1 MKQVQA
7 VVGSMLILLCS
18 LICQSSLSQAQQVV
32 ATDTN
37 AVVPPLVNFSGALA
51 DENGKPLTGAVA
63 VTFSLYP
70 EQTGGTA
77 LWMETQ
83 NVLPDR
89 TGHYTVMLGSTSSTG
104 LPADIFVA
112 GEAHWLGVQVD
123 EEAEQP
129 RVLLVSA
136 PYALK
141 AGDAQTLGGLPASA
155 FVQASPATKAA
166 VAKSGV
172 AESEVAAAGAN
183 SAQSKAVTEA
193 TVTGAGK
200 TSYIPFWTSAT
211 NLGNSL
217 LFQTGDQVGINT
229 ITPTATLDVKG
240 SGIFASSSGSEAL
253 EVTQTGS
260 GSGVVASTNAAEG
273 YGVTGTASST
283 TSSGIGGV
291 GVYGVSLNPLGYGV
305 LGVNSGVGVYG
316 YNQNLAS
323 TGIGVQGQGNQYG
336 VYGFTAANPVATTQA
351 GVYGSTG
358 SASATAYGV
367 EGNATA
373 TTGTPVGVF
382 GNSSSSSGY
391 GVYGASPNVGLF
403 GNSSGASGYG
413 VYGNSP
419 NVGLFGNGT
428 GTGGIGVD
436 GHGVFIGVKGVATA
450 AGGLSGYFGGGP
462 VEVAG
467 NGNNA
472 FFGDPGCGSGFS
484 GFGLTTNSLSGCNNY
499 TLIGKNSGDVYLN
512 STSTGSIHFRNR
524 NTGGNSNSDLATID
538 NAGDLTVAGK
548 VHSGNAVASVTLSNV
563 VGASVGDCATPI
575 VPNPNCLT
583 PGMSVTVTTSGGPVL
598 IMADI
603 GGISTN
609 TGGDDACQTAL
620 FYIVMDKQ
628 IVSQHPLLLP
638 NGDYAYGNLT
648 MMSLQTPAAG
658 THTFQV
664 QETDD
669 ASSCG
674 SGDYSPTIVSL
685 NPDIVSYGSTTR
697 TLIVREL

>member
-1 MKQVQA
+1 MKKILLTTI
-7 VVGSMLILLCS
+7 SMLLLICS
-18 LICQSSLSQAQQVV
+18 LFSQTQQT
-32 ATDTN
+32 ALPGESAATN
-37 AVVPPLVNFSGALA
+37 ANSIVPPMVRFSGTLNDAT
-51 DENGKPLTGAVA
+51 GKPLSGVVG
-63 VTFSLYP
+63 VTFALYQE
-70 EQTGGTA
+70 EQGGSP
-77 LWMETQ
+77 LWLETQ
-83 NVLPDR
+83 NVTADKN
-89 TGHYTVMLGSTSSTG
+89 GHYTAMLGSTTSTG

-112 GEAHWLGVQVD
+112 GEARWLAVQP
-123 EEAEQP
+123 EGQSESP
-129 RVLLVSA
+129 RVLLLSV

-155 FVQASPATKAA
+155 FVQASPAAKTG
-166 VAKSGV
+166 VAK
-172 AESEVAAAGAN
+172 SEVAAAGAS
-183 SAQSKAVTEA
+183 SAQSKSVTAEDI
-193 TVTGAGK
+193 TGTGK
-200 TSYIPFWTSAT
+200 TSYIPLWTNPT
-211 NLGNSL
+211 NLGASL
-217 LFQTGDQVGINT
+217 LFQTGGQIGINT

-253 EVTQTGS
+253 QVTQTGT
-260 GSGVVASTNAAEG
+260 GSGIVASTNAAEG

-305 LGVNSGVGVYG
+305 LGVNGSVGVYG
-316 YNQNLAS
+316 YNQNLAA

-373 TTGTPVGVF
+373 TTGTPIGVF

-391 GVYGASPNVGLF
+391 GVYGASPNVGVF
-403 GNSSGASGYG
+403 GNSSSASGYG

-436 GHGVFIGVKGVATA
+436 GHGVLIGVKGVASTS
-450 AGGLSGYFGGGP
+450 GGLSGYFGGGP
-462 VEVAG
+462 LEVAG

-472 FFGDPGCGSGFS
+472 LFGDPGCGSGFS
-484 GFGLTTNSLSGCNNY
+484 GFSLSSGSLSGCNNY

-548 VHSGNAVASVTLSNV
+548 VHSANVAASTSASNSVQASQGGCTGMLSSPNSACQTPNMTL
-563 VGASVGDCATPI
+563 
-575 VPNPNCLT
+575 
-583 PGMSVTVTTSGGPVL
+583 TVTTSGGPVL
-598 IMADI
+598 IIANL
-603 GGISTN
+603 GAVISVYCTIPN
-609 TGGDDACQTAL
+609 
-620 FYIVMDKQ
+620 FYLVMDGKF
-628 IVSQHPLLLP
+628 IATNFINAASQAGIYSAIPLS
-638 NGDYAYGNLT
+638 LT
-648 MMSLQTPAAG
+648 TLQTPAAG

-664 QETDD
+664 QESDD
-669 ASSCG
+669 NSNPSIGGTCGPVPTQLGGSEIAYSESS
-674 SGDYSPTIVSL
+674 
-685 NPDIVSYGSTTR
+685 TR
-697 TLIVREL
+697 TLIVREF

>member
-1 MKQVQA
+1 V
-7 VVGSMLILLCS
+7 
-18 LICQSSLSQAQQVV
+18 
-32 ATDTN
+32 
-37 AVVPPLVNFSGALA
+37 
-51 DENGKPLTGAVA
+51 
-63 VTFSLYP
+63 
-70 EQTGGTA
+70 
-77 LWMETQ
+77 
-83 NVLPDR
+83 
-89 TGHYTVMLGSTSSTG
+89 
-104 LPADIFVA
+104 
-112 GEAHWLGVQVD
+112 
-123 EEAEQP
+123 
-129 RVLLVSA
+129 

-141 AGDAQTLGGLPASA
+141 AEDAQTLGGLPASA
-155 FVQASPATKAA
+155 FVQASPSIKA
-166 VAKSGV
+166 GV
-172 AESEVAAAGAN
+172 EKAGVEPSDAN
-183 SAQSKAVTEA
+183 SLQSSAVTAA
-193 TVTGAGK
+193 TITGTGK
-200 TSYIPFWTSAT
+200 ASYIPLWTSAT
-211 NLGNSL
+211 NLGASL
-217 LFQTGDQVGINT
+217 LFQTGSQVGINT
-229 ITPTATLDVKG
+229 TTPTATLDVKG

-253 EVTQTGS
+253 QVTQTGT
-260 GSGVVASTNAAEG
+260 GSGIVASTNAAEG

-305 LGVNSGVGVYG
+305 LGVNSSVGVYG
-316 YNQNLAS
+316 YNPNLAA

-358 SASATAYGV
+358 STSATAYGV

-373 TTGTPVGVF
+373 TTGTPIGVF
-382 GNSSSSSGY
+382 GNSSSS
-391 GVYGASPNVGLF
+391 
-403 GNSSGASGYG
+403 SGYG

-436 GHGVFIGVKGVATA
+436 GHGAFIGVKGVATA
-450 AGGLSGYFGGGP
+450 SGGLSGYFGGGP
-462 VEVAG
+462 LEVAG

-472 FFGDPGCGSGFS
+472 LFGDPGCGSGFS
-484 GFGLTTNSLSGCNNY
+484 GFSLSSGSLSGCNNY
-499 TLIGKNSGDVYLN
+499 TLIGKSSGDVYLN

-548 VHSGNAVASVTLSNV
+548 VHNGNVAASVTFSNE
-563 VGASVGDCATPI
+563 VGASVGDCVTPI
-575 VPNPNCLT
+575 VPNPNCVT

-603 GGISTN
+603 GGIAGT
-609 TGGDDACQTAL
+609 TGGSACQAAL

-628 IVSQHPLLLP
+628 VVSQHEVLLP
-638 NGDYAYGNLT
+638 NVGVLAVANVT
-648 MMSLQTPAAG
+648 MVSLQTPTAG
-658 THTFQV
+658 THTFQI

-674 SGDYSPTIVSL
+674 SGDYSPTIVSFL
-685 NPDIVSYGSTTR
+685 WGAPWGAATR